1 MDPEFQTHSQ
11 INLPGEEDDDGDG
24 HGHSD
29 GEKGVVGQA
38 VLHVVEAE
46 VADEEPAAQLG
57 RRAPDLPREP
67 ALHRLRAH
75 IVT

>member
-1 MDPEFQTHSQ
+1 MDPTHSQ
-11 INLPGEEDDDGDG
+11 INLPGEKDDDGDG
-24 HGHSD
+24 HGDGD
-29 GEKGVVGQA
+29 GEEGVIGQA

-67 ALHRLRAH
+67 ALDCLRAH